1 MQPSS
6 VTINT
11 STPNLTNIDF
21 KDSTVSQTDLSL
33 WMYSTLYVPGGPNAS
48 ITLYSTNSSAD
59 TVNAIVSFVL
69 NDSLMYNYANPTPTM
84 ITSTPNGDSLK
95 WNMALSPSYAL
106 NNIQVF
112 INTPSSYPM
121 GLFIQSC
128 GSVMPVSAVDS
139 NLSNNSYCVN
149 KYTATSYDPNDKTVN
164 PQGIGPIGGI
174 TTNDSI
180 LDYVVRFQNTG
191 TAEAMNIKILDTLS
205 SKVNINTF
213 EVLACSHSYM
223 VEVLNGNILQ
233 FKFNDINLPDSNTNE
248 PLSHGFIAY
257 RIHQKAGNVPG
268 DEIKNTAS
276 IYFDFNSPVV
286 TNTTL
291 NTIIIPTAVHE
302 LSNLT
307 SFLVYPT
314 PVNDELNIILKGT
327 VGKKIQ
333 IDLINAIG
341 RKVKS
346 THRSINMNE
355 TYTIDV
361 SELPVGYYVLKVT
374 NAHDVQTQKILIAR

>member
-1 MQPSS
+1 
-6 VTINT
+6 
-11 STPNLTNIDF
+11 
-21 KDSTVSQTDLSL
+21 
-33 WMYSTLYVPGGPNAS
+33 
-48 ITLYSTNSSAD
+48 
-59 TVNAIVSFVL
+59 
-69 NDSLMYNYANPTPTM
+69 MYNYANPAPTM
-84 ITSTPNGDSLK
+84 ITSTPNGDSLT

-149 KYTATSYDPNDKTVN
+149 KFTASSYDPNDKTVS

-174 TTNDSI
+174 TTNDSV

-213 EVLACSHSYM
+213 EVLASSHNYM
-223 VEVLNGNILQ
+223 VDVLNGTILQ
-233 FKFNDINLPDSNTNE
+233 FKFNHINLPDSNTNE

-257 RIHQKAGNVPG
+257 RIHQKTGNIPG

-291 NTIIIPTAVHE
+291 NTIITPTAVHD
-302 LSNLT
+302 LSNPTTILA
-307 SFLVYPT
+307 YPS
-314 PVNDELNIILKGT
+314 PVTDELNIILKGAI
-327 VGKKIQ
+327 GKDIH

-346 THRSINMNE
+346 IHRLRNTNEAYVIN
-355 TYTIDV
+355 V
-361 SELPVGYYVLKVT
+361 SELPVGYYVLKIT
-374 NAHDVQTQKILIAR
+374 NAHDVHTQKILIAR